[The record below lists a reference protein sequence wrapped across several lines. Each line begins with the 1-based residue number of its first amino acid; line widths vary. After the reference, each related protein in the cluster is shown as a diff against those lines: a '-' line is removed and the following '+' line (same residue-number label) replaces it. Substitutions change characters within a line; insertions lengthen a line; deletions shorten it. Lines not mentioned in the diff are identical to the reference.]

1 MKSYLHFL
9 LLPLFLFVLFL
20 AGAAKDPVQATA
32 APAEPGADEAVVIGS
47 VSTAKLP
54 LPSVKPS
61 SLPAPLTSRPA
72 SGD

>member
-20 AGAAKDPVQATA
+20 AGAAKDPVQTATSPTEPA
-32 APAEPGADEAVVIGS
+32 AEDAAVIGS
-47 VSTAKLP
+47 VSTGKLP
-54 LPSVKPS
+54 LPGKSS
-61 SLPAPLTSRPA
+61 SLSTPLNTHPV